1 MTHPA
6 EASVVPTG
14 RPAGGD
20 DPPGRPVP
28 RRARAIVAALAA
40 TQTVG
45 YGALYYSFAVLL
57 APLAHDLHTSTTAVT
72 GALTA
77 ATLAGAAAA
86 VPVGRWLDRHGARAL
101 MTTGSAAGT
110 VLLALLSTVHT
121 LTALYAVWIGIGIA
135 CAMCLYEAAFA
146 VIVTWYRHPQRLG
159 SALLAVTVVAGF
171 ASSIF
176 LPLTGAVIHAYGWRT
191 GVLVLA
197 AVHGVLTIPLHA
209 VVLRRPERSA
219 GPHRHQSND
228 AVRQAAVRLALHDR
242 DFWLLAVAFL
252 AQAAAVSTLTVHLV
266 AYLIQLGH
274 PATFAATIAGLL
286 GVLSVTGRLAITGL
300 QRRTSLPTV
309 VAAVFTIQAIAAA
322 SLPLIGRT
330 TLGAVTAVIGFG
342 LGFGVATIARPAMLA
357 ARYDT
362 SGYATISGIL
372 GHQLVVW
379 SEPGA
384 AATVGLAALDR
395 EVESTGSGGCVV
407 GGGSVWLALGA
418 SALRSPRPS
427 RGDERNALFC
437 RGNPVGLLDRGW
449 IPLHPCRCGAG
460 ALTTGG

>member
-6 EASVVPTG
+6 EASVVLTG
-14 RPAGGD
+14 RPAGRD
-20 DPPGRPVP
+20 DPAARPVP

-86 VPVGRWLDRHGARAL
+86 VPVGRWLDRHGGRAL

-110 VLLALLSTVHT
+110 VLLALLSTVHS
-121 LTALYAVWIGIGIA
+121 LVALYTVWIGIGLA
-135 CAMCLYEAAFA
+135 SAMCLYEAL
-146 VIVTWYRHPQRLG
+146 QRLG
-159 SALLAVTVVAGF
+159 SALLAVTVIAGF

-176 LPLTGAVIHAYGWRT
+176 LPLTGALIHAYGWRT

-197 AVHGVLTIPLHA
+197 ALHGVLTIPLHA

-228 AVRQAAVRLALHDR
+228 AERQAAVRLALHDR
-242 DFWLLAVAFL
+242 GFWLLAVAFL

-286 GVLSVTGRLAITGL
+286 GVLSVAGRLAITGL
-300 QRRTSLPTV
+300 QRRTSLHTV
-309 VAAVFTIQAIAAA
+309 VATVFTIQAIAAA

-330 TLGAVTAVIGFG
+330 TLGAITAVIGFG

-362 SGYATISGIL
+362 TGYATISGIL
-372 GHQLVVW
+372 TVPLTIAKATA
-379 SEPGA
+379 PLGA
-384 AATVGLAALDR
+384 AALYTHTASYTPVLAATATACL
-395 EVESTGSGGCVV
+395 
-407 GGGSVWLALGA
+407 LAATAITAARSHPA
-418 SALRSPRPS
+418 SRTPAS
-427 RGDERNALFC
+427 
-437 RGNPVGLLDRGW
+437 
-449 IPLHPCRCGAG
+449 
-460 ALTTGG
+460 